1 MVVFYLAD
9 FRRLWQA
16 LRLAD
21 YRLVSLTFLLT
32 IIWLLVRAQV
42 WRTLLRNQATFS
54 QVFWTVNEGYLLN
67 NLLPF
72 RLGEIGRAFILSR
85 KAELSFL
92 EVFSSIIIERVLDLA
107 FAAGLLLFTLPLVV
121 GADWA
126 REAAIIASALV
137 LGGFAALY
145 LLARNRSWAMEKFNL
160 LSSKIPFIGKVGKDR
175 VAAFFD
181 GLTILTEGR
190 RFIIA
195 LLWLSLNWAIG
206 ILQYYVLLRAF
217 FPEGELLWAVFTL
230 GVLALGI
237 AAPSSP
243 GGLGV
248 FELAVVGALSLF
260 NLDPSTSLAYAITLH
275 LNQFLVTGVLGAFGF
290 LRDGVSLLGIYR
302 KSRQIP
308 ETPN

>member
-1 MVVFYLAD
+1 
-9 FRRLWQA
+9 
-16 LRLAD
+16 LAD
-21 YRLVSLTFLLT
+21 YRLVSLTGFLT
-32 IIWLLVRAQV
+32 IIWLLVRAQA
-42 WRTLLRNQATFS
+42 WRTLLRKQATFS

-72 RLGEIGRAFILSR
+72 RLGEIGRGFILSR
-85 KAELSFL
+85 KAGLSFL

-126 REAAIIASALV
+126 REATIIASALV
-137 LGGFAALY
+137 LFGFVSLY
-145 LLARNRSWAMEKFNL
+145 LLARNRSWAMEKYHL
-160 LSSKIPFIGKVGKDR
+160 LSSRIPFTEKVGKDR

-248 FELAVVGALSLF
+248 FELAVVGALALF

-275 LNQFLVTGVLGAFGF
+275 LNQFLVTGILGAFGF
-290 LRDGVSLLGIYR
+290 LRDGESLLGIYR

-308 ETPN
+308 EIQN